1 MMYVSPTRTVQATTM
16 EKAMIGMFTRQNSSG
31 PTLVFSFISTLRHM
45 IPVSDALIDM
55 PNAP

>member
-1 MMYVSPTRTVQATTM
+1 M